1 MSKVIIEN
9 KTALEIGQRIQKDWT
24 GFELVVVQ
32 PVKGKAGK
40 LVFSATI
47 HAENI
52 NAAVK
57 TLREQIDGSGLIVL
71 QKAAFS
77 AELPIMNTVIADKLR
92 VAYEKKFA

>member
-1 MSKVIIEN
+1 MSKIINEVR
-9 KTALEIGQRIQKDWT
+9 TALEAGQRIQKDWT
-24 GFELVVVQ
+24 AFVLVVVQ

-57 TLREQIDGSGLIVL
+57 TLREQLDGSGLIVL

-77 AELPIMNTVIADKLR
+77 DAPIMDTVIAAKLR
-92 VAYEKKFA
+92 VAYEKKFNA